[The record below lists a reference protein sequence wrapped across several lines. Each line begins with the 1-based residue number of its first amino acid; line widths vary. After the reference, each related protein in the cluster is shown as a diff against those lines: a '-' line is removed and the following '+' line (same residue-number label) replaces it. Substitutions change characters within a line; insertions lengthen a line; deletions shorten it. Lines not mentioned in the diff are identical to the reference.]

1 MSPNLLKYSNGWGHL
16 IMSLALL
23 ATGIILILMR
33 DNSTNAVGIGLITT
47 VAGYWF
53 ISSSA
58 NAQQQVA
65 AAQQSATIQ
74 VNPPA
79 PAVTIAPSPMPVT
92 PAPITMTGGN
102 NGSGN

>member
-1 MSPNLLKYSNGWGHL
+1 MPANILKYSNGWGHL

-23 ATGIILILMR
+23 ATGVILILMR
-33 DNSTNAVGIGLITT
+33 DSTSTAVGISLIST

-53 ISSSA
+53 VTSAA

-79 PAVTIAPSPMPVT
+79 PAVTIAPASTTTTQVT
-92 PAPITMTGGN
+92 TGGP
-102 NGSGN
+102 NGSSI